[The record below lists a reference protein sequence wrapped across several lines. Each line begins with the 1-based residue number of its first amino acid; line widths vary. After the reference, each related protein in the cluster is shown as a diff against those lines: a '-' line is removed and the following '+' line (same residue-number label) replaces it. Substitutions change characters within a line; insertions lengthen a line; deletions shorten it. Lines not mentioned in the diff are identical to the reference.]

1 MEVSER
7 NKWKLTTQ
15 YAVDTV
21 RVIYLSVR
29 FVGVRVESGNALRV
43 VIDHIRDWITHVF
56 YMSNTRSIE
65 IIQQYPVVSK
75 HISSAGSLIYG

>member
-1 MEVSER
+1 VE
-7 NKWKLTTQ
+7 TQ

-21 RVIYLSVR
+21 RVRYLSVK

-43 VIDHIRDWITHVF
+43 VIDHIRDSITHVF
-56 YMSNTRSIE
+56 YMSNTLSTE
-65 IIQQYPVVSK
+65 IIQQCPVVGK